1 MKMNRREM
9 LKYLAALG
17 LAPLATGYEKAAAAV
32 APKNDPGR
40 ENGTGKSDEMLE
52 ARKRARRRTRRII
65 MNNDGNDARWNESK
79 PVTPEL
85 FLSRRTQGL
94 VDSQV
99 DSVFYCSGV
108 TNVHHHKSS
117 VSERQTNSG
126 KGYLADELARLG
138 TDTLSVITDFCHQH
152 GKEVFWSLR
161 MNDTHD
167 SGQEYEFIS
176 AFKREHP
183 ELIVGK
189 KGVKTPVLSGRWSAF
204 DYGQEPV
211 RRLIIAMLDDVVTR
225 YDIDGVELDFFRH
238 PHFFKAQFLGEPVT
252 QADCDKMT
260 AMIREIRDLCDR
272 EGKRR
277 GKPVLIAVRVPDSL
291 GFAKAIGLDWE
302 QWLREELID
311 LVTAADYLK
320 FEPWAHLAAIGR
332 QYDVPVYACIEQRR
346 LLGGGEPESTS
357 EEELWRTEAYAAW
370 QAGVSG
376 IYTFNRFDP
385 YDPIFRELGD
395 PALLET
401 LPRSGKESMTTLSSK
416 GMLSPTY
423 WLRNGNDFLKK

>member
-1 MKMNRREM
+1 MNRREM

-17 LAPLATGYEKAAAAV
+17 LTPLLSGCEKATAAV
-32 APKNDPGR
+32 DPG
-40 ENGTGKSDEMLE
+40 GDSKQKGSTDEMLA
-52 ARKRARRRTRRII
+52 ARKKARRHTRRII
-65 MNNDGNDARWNESK
+65 MNNDGNDARWNENK

-85 FLSRRTQGL
+85 FLSKRTQGL
-94 VDSQV
+94 VDTQV
-99 DSVFYCSGV
+99 DAIFYCTGV
-108 TNVHHHKSS
+108 TNVHTHKSS

-126 KGYLADELARLG
+126 KGYLADELAKYG
-138 TDTLSVITDFCHQH
+138 TDTLGVITDFCRQH

-183 ELIVGK
+183 ELLVSK
-189 KGVKTPVLSGRWSAF
+189 KGAKTPVLSGRWSAF

-211 RRLIIAMLDDVVTR
+211 RRLIVAMLNDVVTR

-238 PHFFKAQFLGEPVT
+238 PHYFKAQFLGEPVT

-260 AMIREIRDLCDR
+260 AMIREIRALCDR

-277 GKPVLIAVRVPDSL
+277 GRPVLIAIRVPDSFA
-291 GFAKAIGLDWE
+291 FAKAIGLDWE
-302 QWLREELID
+302 QWLKEDLID

-320 FEPWAHLAAIGR
+320 FEPWTNLAAIGR

-346 LLGGGEPESTS
+346 LVGGGQPETAS
-357 EEELWRTEAYAAW
+357 EEELWRSEAYRAW
-370 QAGVSG
+370 QAGVNG

-385 YDPIFRELGD
+385 YDKIFRELGD
-395 PALLET
+395 PTLLAT
-401 LPRSGKESMTTLSSK
+401 LPHSGKESMTTRSSK
-416 GMLSPTY
+416 GMLSATY
-423 WLRNGNDFLKK
+423 WLINGNDFVK

>member
-1 MKMNRREM
+1 MNRREM
-9 LKYLAALG
+9 LKYLAAIG
-17 LAPLATGYEKAAAAV
+17 LTPLLSRCEKATAAV
-32 APKNDPGR
+32 DPKSNPG
-40 ENGTGKSDEMLE
+40 TTAHPDSDMLE
-52 ARKRARRRTRRII
+52 ARKKARRRTRRII

-85 FLSRRTQGL
+85 FLSKRTQGL

-99 DSVFYCSGV
+99 DAIFYCTGV
-108 TNVHHHKSS
+108 TNVHTHKSS

-126 KGYLADELARLG
+126 KGYLADELAKYG
-138 TDTLSVITDFCHQH
+138 TDTLGVITDFGRQH

-183 ELIVGK
+183 ELLVGI
-189 KGVKTPVLSGRWSAF
+189 KGMKTPVLSGRWSAF
-204 DYGQEPV
+204 DYGHETV
-211 RRLIIAMLDDVVTR
+211 RRLIVTMLNDVVTR

-238 PHFFKAQFLGEPVT
+238 PHYFKAQFLGEPVT

-260 AMIREIRDLCDR
+260 AMIREIRSLCDR

-277 GKPVLIAVRVPDSL
+277 GRPVLIAIRVPDS
-291 GFAKAIGLDWE
+291 FEFSKAIGLDWE
-302 QWLREELID
+302 QWLKEELVD

-320 FEPWAHLAAIGR
+320 FKPWSNLAAIGR
-332 QYDVPVYACIEQRR
+332 QYDIPVYACIEQRR
-346 LLGGGEPESTS
+346 LLRGGEPESTS
-357 EEELWRTEAYAAW
+357 VEELWRSEAYRAW
-370 QAGVSG
+370 QAGVNG

-395 PALLET
+395 PALLAT
-401 LPRSGKESMTTLSSK
+401 LPRSGKESMTTGSSK
-416 GMLSPTY
+416 GMLSATY
-423 WLRNGNDFLKK
+423 WLINGNDFLE

>member
-1 MKMNRREM
+1 MNRREM
-9 LKYLAALG
+9 LKCLAALG
-17 LAPLATGYEKAAAAV
+17 LVTLIPGCGEKAAGPEGPEEPPGPDFPYEV
-32 APKNDPGR
+32 DP
-40 ENGTGKSDEMLE
+40 EMLE
-52 ARKRARRRTRRII
+52 ARRTARRRTRRII
-65 MNNDGNDARWNESK
+65 MNNDGNDARWNVNK

-85 FLSRRTQGL
+85 FLSKRTQGL

-99 DSVFYCSGV
+99 DAIFYCTGV
-108 TNVHHHKSS
+108 TNVHHHAGR
-117 VSERQTNSG
+117 VGERQTNAG
-126 KGYLADELARLG
+126 KGYVADELAKLG
-138 TDTLSVITDFCHQH
+138 TDTLGVIADFCRRN

-167 SGQEYEFIS
+167 SDLEYDEIS
-176 AFKREHP
+176 LFKRQHP

-189 KGVKTPVLSGRWSAF
+189 KGEKTPVLPGRWSAF

-211 RRLIIAMLDDVVTR
+211 RRLIVAMLADVVTR

-238 PHFFKAQFLGEPVT
+238 PHYFRAQFYGNPVT

-272 EGKRR
+272 EGRRR
-277 GKPVLIAVRVPDSL
+277 GRPVLIAVRVPDSL

-320 FEPWAHLAAIGR
+320 FEPWTHLAAIGR
-332 QYDVPVYACIEQRR
+332 QYDIPVYACIEQRR
-346 LLGGGEPESTS
+346 LLGGGDPENTS
-357 EEELWRTEAYAAW
+357 VEELWRTEAYKAW
-370 QAGVSG
+370 QAGVNG

-395 PALLET
+395 PALLAK